1 MKKKFLIIIAI
12 IILIL
17 LGIIGYY
24 VFIDMQ
30 QEEKLETELTEI
42 SNLTNA
48 ETIDIDAI
56 NETLKR
62 TVTTGDYAVVEQAF
76 KQYLKDNFDNSIQIA
91 EILNDEKITNLLT
104 VENYKAD
111 GKEFV
116 ETKNYIASTRDTL
129 ENCKNKYTE
138 FFTEEKAMS
147 YINDKGLDSYYIDLY
162 KQKYVGDIE
171 TENNDKTVENA
182 IDEIIS
188 ILNKS
193 EEVINFLI
201 ENQNSWEI
209 RGENIVFNSE
219 SLSDEYDQLVENVLE

>member
-62 TVTTGDYAVVEQAF
+62 TVTTGDYEVVEQAF

>member
-147 YINDKGLDSYYIDLY
+147 YINDKGLDSYYTDLY

>member
-1 MKKKFLIIIAI
+1 MKKKILIIISI
-12 IILIL
+12 IILVL

-24 VFIDMQ
+24 VIIDMQ

-56 NETLKR
+56 NERLKR
-62 TVTTGDYAVVEQAF
+62 TVTTGDYAIVEQAF

-104 VENYKAD
+104 VENYKTD

-147 YINDKGLDSYYIDLY
+147 YINDKGLDSYYTDLY
-162 KQKYVGDIE
+162 KQKYLGDIE
-171 TENNDKTVENA
+171 TENTDKTVENA

-193 EEVINFLI
+193 EEVINFLL
-201 ENQNSWEI
+201 ENQNSWQI
-209 RGENIVFNSE
+209 QGENIVYNSE
-219 SLSDEYDQLVENVLE
+219 SLSDEYD